1 LQGLVFARID
11 LHEIKKIIIGKLK
24 LYLNLIYLFKKHFL
38 IKINKFCFGQKEK
51 LQILPLQKLLYK
63 KKTKKKTKFNSKEER
78 ECFFHLTLFSLSKKC
93 RSPIF
98 SFCKTIIFLLILKN
112 SFSFQLKIFFIFY
125 IKNKS
130 FPFSFSLSEP
140 ILFFR
145 KFDC

>member
-98 SFCKTIIFLLILKN
+98 SFCKTIIFLHSQK
-112 SFSFQLKIFFIFY
+112 FFF
-125 IKNKS
+125 
-130 FPFSFSLSEP
+130 FPTQN
-140 ILFFR
+140 IYFFLY
-145 KFDC
+145 KK